1 MEQGYWNNE
10 RIAVALERIANHLDF
25 FAEFVKKEMDEEEHE
40 ETVSQERPY
49 QDAIFIDKK
58 KFADV
63 YLACKEHVDKYGQV
77 RVGDVKEWT
86 SDCSVNFTDWK
97 YGWKNIGDMKFRDL
111 KNGVIELDCRN
122 YKWLG

>member
-1 MEQGYWNNE
+1 MDNNE
-10 RIAVALERIANHLDF
+10 RIAVALERIADKLDF
-25 FAEFVKKEMDEEEHE
+25 FVELAKKEMAEEEHE
-40 ETVSQERPY
+40 ETVSQKKYAR
-49 QDAIFIDKK
+49 DFIFIDKN

-63 YLACKEHVDKYGQV
+63 YLECKDIVDEYGRV
-77 RVGDVKEWT
+77 RVGDIKKMAG
-86 SDCSVNFTDWK
+86 SCSVEIADWR